1 MKIAA
6 FVLSIALSNHVP
18 PPLLHGIIMVES
30 RYECG
35 LTSATGARGI
45 GQVMPSTARGV
56 GVTGNL
62 YDCRIGAEAAARYL
76 RLALNQSRG
85 DWEGAATLYNQGL
98 GSRPRH
104 TSYSHNVMENT
115 RW

>member
-1 MKIAA
+1 MKIT
-6 FVLSIALSNHVP
+6 ALVMAVAMHNHVP
-18 PPLLHGIIMVES
+18 PSLLHGIIMVES

-45 GQVMPSTARGV
+45 GQVMPATARAV
-56 GVTGNL
+56 GVTGSL

-85 DWEGAATLYNQGL
+85 DWEGAATLYNRGV
-98 GSRPRH
+98 GGRPSH
-104 TSYSHNVMENT
+104 SAYSHKVMENT